1 MPMKLNIAGNK
12 LCQRD
17 VFFRS
22 LINSSGIL
30 FVKRLIAASGVCLTP
45 KGRMKGMKIT
55 INR

>member
-1 MPMKLNIAGNK
+1 MKLNIAGNK
-12 LCQRD
+12 LRQRD

-30 FVKRLIAASGVCLTP
+30 FVKRLIAASGVRLTP